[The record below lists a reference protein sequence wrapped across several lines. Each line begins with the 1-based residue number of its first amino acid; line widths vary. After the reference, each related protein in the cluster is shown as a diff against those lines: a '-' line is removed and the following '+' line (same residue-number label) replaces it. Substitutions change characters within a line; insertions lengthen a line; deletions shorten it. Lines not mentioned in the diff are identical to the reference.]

1 MHFTKNKYSYEYRI
15 NILDCTNKNKY
26 NVDTQLLLEERHIQS
41 LQWQLQPP
49 AMLHQALHS
58 LADCQDS
65 VSKERDGQVT
75 WWPPP
80 WACGG
85 ALQSKEVSGGCSS
98 GEGSRHRVC
107 SPCRGSPTGV
117 VVGQWVALPAVVV
130 GILDPDSRK
139 PSPQIQQVKWGMQV
153 LTKQHSATC
162 DRAAVR
168 PVKISFPGRTC

>member
-1 MHFTKNKYSYEYRI
+1 
-15 NILDCTNKNKY
+15 
-26 NVDTQLLLEERHIQS
+26 
-41 LQWQLQPP
+41 
-49 AMLHQALHS
+49 MLHQALCS

-75 WWPPP
+75 WWRPP

-107 SPCRGSPTGV
+107 SPCWGSPTGV

-153 LTKQHSATC
+153 LTKQHSASYLWQSNNETC
-162 DRAAVR
+162 EDFLSWQDLLTPIWKTGDSYPFIFRFQAAG
-168 PVKISFPGRTC
+168 P